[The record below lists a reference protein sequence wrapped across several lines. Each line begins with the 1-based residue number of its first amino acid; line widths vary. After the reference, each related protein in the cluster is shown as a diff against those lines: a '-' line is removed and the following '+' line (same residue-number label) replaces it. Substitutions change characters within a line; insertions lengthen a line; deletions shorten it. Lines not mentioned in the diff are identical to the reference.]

1 MRLNRA
7 TPAYDRE
14 DQDRLRADLER
25 EDERNRKVGQDIAL
39 SSDRIILTALDG
51 SRWAITVSNAGVLDT
66 ESVA

>member
-14 DQDRLRADLER
+14 DQDRLRSDLER
-25 EDERNRKVGQDIAL
+25 EDERNLKAGQDIAL
-39 SSDRIILTALDG
+39 SDERLILTAPDG